1 MQTDITRQASAS
13 AYMNSSFREKIFA
26 FVKEPYLAVV
36 DSYGINTSELLK
48 HIFNARRIDRSYY
61 QILFLPSLFLWGVII
76 FAFISEGEIS
86 VEGLLVGLVAFIIAY
101 AIALTKDLNQKSFL
115 RNNLYKNTYNPD
127 FEYKKTNSHLI
138 KKFQNRVSGNLT
150 VYSGYSPFV
159 GSGIDVG
166 GWSFVIDIDK
176 GKRVMDKRLTP
187 LDFDLSE
194 IYSELDDEIESL
206 NIPNITVTDKV
217 FINGKKVRGNPN
229 LLPNILEHPV
239 NNVSQ
244 EFIKEVMNENTKEA
258 RFYRV
263 IQVTDWG
270 GDLVLTAFLR
280 FQKSCKSLFVENNY
294 YILPPISEE
303 FKTVDSIKETSGFR
317 HFVSRLI
324 EMLLVTLGH
333 SLLSIFKVL
342 GYVNEV
348 FSETFGGQEKATKK
362 VVITSPD
369 YDYGATTSIRES
381 ISQTLYSQH
390 FQKLDKERYMKII
403 EKRIFNLICEF
414 LDSKNI
420 DTSEFKERETNI
432 LNQGVIVTGGNLSG
446 ENIAVGKS
454 SKIDFSKK
462 SK

>member
-270 GDLVLTAFLR
+270 
-280 FQKSCKSLFVENNY
+280 E
-294 YILPPISEE
+294 I
-303 FKTVDSIKETSGFR
+303 
-317 HFVSRLI
+317 
-324 EMLLVTLGH
+324 
-333 SLLSIFKVL
+333 
-342 GYVNEV
+342 
-348 FSETFGGQEKATKK
+348 
-362 VVITSPD
+362 
-369 YDYGATTSIRES
+369 
-381 ISQTLYSQH
+381 
-390 FQKLDKERYMKII
+390 
-403 EKRIFNLICEF
+403 
-414 LDSKNI
+414 
-420 DTSEFKERETNI
+420 
-432 LNQGVIVTGGNLSG
+432 
-446 ENIAVGKS
+446 
-454 SKIDFSKK
+454 
-462 SK
+462 